1 MSDMTSYPP
10 PPPPPEPPA
19 GPPAYTPPPPP
30 PGPPGYTPPPPPPPP
45 RPRSPNDF
53 DFGRP
58 FTFVFEDPRWLQKV
72 LIGGL
77 FVLAGF
83 FIIGWFF
90 VLGYMAKVAR
100 NVAAGV
106 ETPLPEW
113 ENLGEFFND
122 GLRMVAVG
130 VIYVLPVML
139 LVGAAVAPLIMV
151 EALGYDDDAV
161 QFLGSGMVSCMYCL
175 IVPLILAMKLIM
187 PASLTFVAMEQRVG
201 AGFEFGRIWPFITNN
216 IGNYLLAIV
225 IYIIADFL
233 QGFGFFLLCI
243 GLLFTTFWSFLV
255 TTHGFAQTYR
265 IATLKR

>member
-10 PPPPPEPPA
+10 PPPPP
-19 GPPAYTPPPPP
+19 P
-30 PGPPGYTPPPPPPPP
+30 PGPPAGTPPTYVPPPPPPPP
-45 RPRSPNDF
+45 SRPRSPNDF

-58 FTFVFEDPRWLQKV
+58 FSYVFDDPRWLQKV

-90 VLGYMAKVAR
+90 VLGYMARVSR
-100 NVAAGV
+100 NVAAGM

-113 ENLGEFFND
+113 ENLGDFFND
-122 GLRMVAVG
+122 GLRMAGVA
-130 VIYVLPVML
+130 VIYVLPVLL
-139 LVGAAVAPLIMV
+139 LVGITVTPLIMA
-151 EALGYDDDAV
+151 ALMGADEDAV
-161 QFLGSGMVSCMYCL
+161 GAVGSGVVSCMYCL
-175 IVPLILAMKLIM
+175 MVPLILAMKLFM
-187 PASLTFVAMEQRVG
+187 PASLTFVAIEQRLG
-201 AGFEFGRIWPFITNN
+201 AGFEFGRIWPYIKNN

-225 IYIIADFL
+225 IYIIADFM

-243 GLLFTTFWSFLV
+243 GLLFTTFWSMLV
-255 TTHGFAQTYR
+255 TTHAFAQTYR

>member
-10 PPPPPEPPA
+10 PPPPPPT
-19 GPPAYTPPPPP
+19 GPPEGTPPQPPSYVPPPPS
-30 PGPPGYTPPPPPPPP
+30 PPP
-45 RPRSPNDF
+45 RSPGDF

-58 FTFVFEDPRWLQKV
+58 FTFVFDDPRWLQKV

-90 VLGYMAKVAR
+90 VLGYMARVAR
-100 NVAAGV
+100 NIAAGA

-122 GLRMVAVG
+122 GLRMVGVA
-130 VIYVLPVML
+130 VIYVLPVL
-139 LVGAAVAPLIMV
+139 LIIGTAVAPLVMV
-151 EALGYDDDAV
+151 SVLGHDDEAVGLI
-161 QFLGSGMVSCMYCL
+161 GSGIVGCMQCL
-175 IVPLILAMKLIM
+175 LIPLILAMKLFM
-187 PASLTFVAMEQRVG
+187 PASLTFVAMEQRLG
-201 AGFEFGRIWPFITNN
+201 AGFEFGRIWPYIRNN

-233 QGFGFFLLCI
+233 QGFGMFLLCI
-243 GLLFTTFWSFLV
+243 GVLFTTFWSMLV
-255 TTHGFAQTYR
+255 TTHGFSQTYR